1 MPMRR
6 QKRRVVKQSELFKLI
21 KYLIPKEK
29 QTTTGQP
36 YLDPRNFQTRSGYLS
51 PYLIPSAEQKVVHDS
66 SKAYITIKQ
75 NEPSVIVENKEQ
87 KEIKTIEPSGDEGTD
102 IKRKTK
108 FVKQA
113 FEEKK
118 IEKPKGEILKA
129 YGGGNY
135 SQTYQAIIDGK
146 LNWIGIQEYNRDR
159 KQRVIA

>member
-1 MPMRR
+1 MPRR
-6 QKRRVVKQSELFKLI
+6 KQKRRVVKQSELFKLI

-29 QTTTGQP
+29 QTGSQP

-75 NEPSVIVENKEQ
+75 NEPNITLQQDQ
-87 KEIKTIEPSGDEGTD
+87 KDVKTIEPSGDEGTD
-102 IKRKTK
+102 LKRKTK

-118 IEKPKGEILKA
+118 IEKPKATILEA

-135 SQTYQAIIDGK
+135 SKTYQAIIDGK
-146 LNWIGIQEYNRDR
+146 LNWVGIQEYYKNKEE
-159 KQRVIA
+159 KQKQP

>member
-1 MPMRR
+1 MPRRR

-29 QTTTGQP
+29 QTTVGQP
-36 YLDPRNFQTRSGYLS
+36 YVDPRNFQTRSGYLS

-87 KEIKTIEPSGDEGTD
+87 KDVRTIEPSGDEVTD
-102 IKRKTK
+102 LKRKTK
-108 FVKQA
+108 FVKQV

-118 IEKPKGEILKA
+118 IEKPKGDILKG

-146 LNWIGIQEYNRDR
+146 LNWIGIQEYNKDR
-159 KQRVIA
+159 KQRMNN

>member
-1 MPMRR
+1 MPKRR

-29 QTTTGQP
+29 QTTGQP

-75 NEPSVIVENKEQ
+75 NEPSVVVENKEQ
-87 KEIKTIEPSGDEGTD
+87 KEVKMIEPSGDEKTD
-102 IKRKTK
+102 KKRKEK
-108 FVKQA
+108 FVKQV

-118 IEKPKGEILKA
+118 IEKPRGTILKS

-135 SQTYQAIIDGK
+135 SETYQAIVDGT
-146 LNWIGIQEYNRDR
+146 LNSIGIQEYNRDR
-159 KQRVIA
+159 KQP

>member
-1 MPMRR
+1 MPRR
-6 QKRRVVKQSELFKLI
+6 KQKRRVVKQSELFKLI

-29 QTTTGQP
+29 QTTPGQP

-75 NEPSVIVENKEQ
+75 NEPSVVVENKEQ
-87 KEIKTIEPSGDEGTD
+87 KDVKTIDPSGDEKTD
-102 IKRKTK
+102 LKRKEK

-118 IEKPKGEILKA
+118 IEKPSTMILKG
-129 YGGGNY
+129 YGGGTITK
-135 SQTYQAIIDGK
+135 TYQAIIDGR
-146 LNWIGIQEYNRDR
+146 LNWIGIQEYNKDR
-159 KQRVIA
+159 KQP

>member
-1 MPMRR
+1 MPRR
-6 QKRRVVKQSELFKLI
+6 KQKRRVVKQSELFKLI

-29 QTTTGQP
+29 QTTGQP

-75 NEPSVIVENKEQ
+75 NEPSVVVENKEQ
-87 KEIKTIEPSGDEGTD
+87 KEVKTIEPSGDEGTD
-102 IKRKTK
+102 LKRKTK

-118 IEKPKGEILKA
+118 IEKPKATILEA

-135 SQTYQAIIDGK
+135 SKTYQAIIDGK
-146 LNWIGIQEYNRDR
+146 LNWVGIQEYYKNKEE
-159 KQRVIA
+159 KQKQP

>member
-1 MPMRR
+1 MPRR
-6 QKRRVVKQSELFKLI
+6 KQKRRVVKQSELFKLI
-21 KYLIPKEK
+21 KYLIPREK
-29 QTTTGQP
+29 QTTP

-75 NEPSVIVENKEQ
+75 NDPTVVVENKEQ
-87 KEIKTIEPSGDEGTD
+87 KDIKTIEPSGDEKTD
-102 IKRKTK
+102 LKRKEK
-108 FVKQA
+108 FVRQA

-118 IEKPKGEILKA
+118 IEKPTSTILRA

-135 SQTYQAIIDGK
+135 SKTYQAIIDGK

-159 KQRVIA
+159 KQL